1 MKQSTSLAE
10 VKAERWDIYALDKTW
25 QPVKLTENINL
36 YDIALDPREIWVDG
50 YWNSMKPRLIEL
62 LTPIV
67 YKHLCVI
74 HWMDK
79 VDTEW
84 CIKNLEAFT
93 NIELLPKLPEF
104 FYFWKEYDAEWN
116 EVQIFSPEYN
126 NFDFEAYNEK
136 KQKVINEFSKDY
148 AMQLISEK
156 LDEKIKIGIREKNY
170 VWYYTNEE
178 FLEDLKNQNF
188 NFISIEANFYIYVIP
203 TKSTS
208 SRDRLLFQTFMNKRW
223 EKLSSSTIDALFSQQ
238 TYKYIKLFSA
248 ANPQIAQDIKE
259 LKNTY
264 ANEKYL
270 LPDGRPYNKYSIVHG
285 IILES
290 YPTRY
295 YPHGELLS
303 NVVWYVDKNGEAF
316 YGIEKYYDE
325 ILKWVDWEI
334 KWRSSWNMWW
344 NDFEVINTKDWDDI
358 VLTIDIW
365 IQKEV
370 DSIAKKYLETFK
382 SDSIAVM
389 VFDPNKWEVK
399 ASVSL
404 PGYNPNNYND
414 AYTIVPLWPEL
425 SYIIDNETYTDV
437 PVYIYT
443 GWKYQKATS
452 DQRVDTTLKKYIAKN
467 IYWAQVF
474 VDKNIATAFEPG
486 SVFKAFTMWIWL
498 DSDEVRLDDYYQDDG
513 SLKIDIYTIKD
524 ADQNKCMWYHTLL
537 DALINSCNVWMI
549 RIVQSLWKDV
559 FYSYL
564 TKLWFWEI
572 TGIELAEEKSWTLP
586 TTAVSMAAFFNHS
599 FWQWLS
605 VTQIQLASAYAAL
618 VNGGKY
624 IKPTIISQIRK
635 KETNSD
641 NFSIQIPKAKS
652 IKQIFRPEVS
662 EEMRNALYSV
672 VQTND
677 EYKYAKVANY
687 RLWAK
692 SWTSQIAYKWKYQ
705 RWEWWTQATFAGVVS
720 IDNPQYIVLIW
731 VSRPRTN
738 QWWVSTAW
746 KIFNEIA
753 TFLIWYSMIE

>member
-437 PVYIYT
+437 PIYIYT

-635 KETNSD
+635 KQANSD

>member
-79 VDTEW
+79 VNTEW

-437 PVYIYT
+437 PIYIYT

-452 DQRVDTTLKKYIAKN
+452 DQRVDTTLKNYIAKN